1 MGPRRLGGQVVSPAV
16 PVCTDTVCHAYAAEM
31 RRAAVQVLIPPGLT
45 PLLGDEPQKCRAFL
59 DAVGLP
65 DEEAALVHLD
75 VGRTFYR
82 QRLEVSDVD
91 EAAAGART
99 FQKLI
104 YVSSQLFGDVR
115 SGFLTP
121 WVARFG
127 VSPEQVAIAKRES
140 GADAPAAPD
149 THACGACMW
158 RFSQGA
164 GMPGSSSPGVRDVAC
179 M

>member
-1 MGPRRLGGQVVSPAV
+1 M
-16 PVCTDTVCHAYAAEM
+16 
-31 RRAAVQVLIPPGLT
+31 QVLIPPGMA
-45 PLLGDEPQKCRAFL
+45 PLLGDETQKCRAFL

-75 VGRTFYR
+75 VGRTFFR

-104 YVSSQLFGDVR
+104 YVSSQLFGEVR

-140 GADAPAAPD
+140 GAFLLPARSLGPPQHSMHVSFDRTPNARASHPSLAR
-149 THACGACMW
+149 TFPCTRQCT
-158 RFSQGA
+158 RQ
-164 GMPGSSSPGVRDVAC
+164 
-179 M
+179 

>member
-1 MGPRRLGGQVVSPAV
+1 M
-16 PVCTDTVCHAYAAEM
+16 
-31 RRAAVQVLIPPGLT
+31 LIPPGLT
-45 PLLGDEPQKCRAFL
+45 PLLGDEPQKCREFL
-59 DAVGLP
+59 DAVGLA

-104 YVSSQLFGDVR
+104 YVSSQLFGEVR

-140 GADAPAAPD
+140 GAPAVPVRVFCSNPDRDTTALVAMPAAAAAD
-149 THACGACMW
+149 
-158 RFSQGA
+158 
-164 GMPGSSSPGVRDVAC
+164 VRMFAIVAVAC
-179 M
+179 VRNSCCSTAAACVKGRWEGMHAL